1 MPGALSRASSGRE
14 AAGSGEPAG
23 VADVPDTIVLKRDRD
38 LDGRLWHI
46 WVRRGL
52 LALVAVVPV
61 LAFFNVFGQHP
72 TTAKADAP
80 AATLKLYAPTGL
92 RGGLIYMARFDV
104 HANQD
109 LKSATL
115 VLDEGWA
122 ESITINT
129 IEPSPVGE
137 ASKNGRLSFEL
148 GHIPAGQKYTLFMDF
163 QVNPTNVGSHSQD
176 VELTDGD
183 TPILTLDRDV
193 TVFP

>member
-1 MPGALSRASSGRE
+1 
-14 AAGSGEPAG
+14 
-23 VADVPDTIVLKRDRD
+23 VADVPDTLVLKRDRD

-52 LALVAVVPV
+52 LAFVGVVPL
-61 LAFFNVFGQHP
+61 LALFNVFGQHP
-72 TTAKADAP
+72 STAIVEAP
-80 AATLKLYAPTGL
+80 AATLKLYSPTSL

-104 HANQD
+104 HARQD

-115 VLDEGWA
+115 VLDQGWA

-137 ASKNGRLSFEL
+137 ASKNGRLSLEL

-163 QVNPTNVGSHSQD
+163 QVNPTNVGRQSQD
-176 VELTDGD
+176 VELDDGD
-183 TPILTLDRDV
+183 TRILTLDRDV